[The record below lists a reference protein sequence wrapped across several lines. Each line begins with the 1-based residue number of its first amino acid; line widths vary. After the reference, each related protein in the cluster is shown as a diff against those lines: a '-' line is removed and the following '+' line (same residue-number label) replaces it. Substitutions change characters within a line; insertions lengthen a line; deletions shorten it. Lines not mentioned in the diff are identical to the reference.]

1 MAIEFPPRVDIA
13 PRRPWFT
20 SMGSSMDGMF
30 AVVAALHPAC
40 GLANRCTVPV
50 SSGREGA
57 VFLPDSP
64 TAIRLPSSFTATA
77 APKWPRADPEDGV
90 SLTDAAVTSAHPVV
104 GFANTYT
111 APLLLV
117 A

>member
-1 MAIEFPPRVDIA
+1 
-13 PRRPWFT
+13 
-20 SMGSSMDGMF
+20 MDGMF

-40 GLANRCTVPV
+40 GLANRWTVPV
-50 SSGREGA
+50 SFWREGA
-57 VFLPDSP
+57 VFLPGSP
-64 TAIRLPSSFTATA
+64 TAIKLPSSFTATA
-77 APKWPRADPEDGV
+77 DPKLPADDPEAGV